1 MIAYQK
7 IILFL
12 EPIHQHSFMLEYDY
26 EDNIPHGFSCPTQ
39 QLLGVAFTCPVN
51 ESAGWRQRFV
61 EKPRYRCSGS
71 GQGHI
76 DAMSC
81 HKNQQVIRALGANWR
96 ICSCVSAS
104 QNPNFCYVG
113 MKAHIGAD
121 TASGLV
127 HSLHTTPANISDV
140 AHAHKLLHGQEAHA
154 HTDAGYVGVEK
165 CPEIKQA
172 QQQKEIHHDIQ

>member
-12 EPIHQHSFMLEYDY
+12 EPIHQHSFMLEYDC
-26 EDNIPHGFSCPTQ
+26 DGNIPHGFSCPTQ

-81 HKNQQVIRALGANWR
+81 HKNQQVMRALGANWR

-104 QNPNFCYVG
+104 QNPNFCYVWAHSSRPPG
-113 MKAHIGAD
+113 GAAAPDQASQGDAKVSRQVAALSSRFCRDKGVKFNKAAEAAA
-121 TASGLV
+121 TQKAS
-127 HSLHTTPANISDV
+127 
-140 AHAHKLLHGQEAHA
+140 E
-154 HTDAGYVGVEK
+154 
-165 CPEIKQA
+165 
-172 QQQKEIHHDIQ
+172 